1 MQRKFLEILPLIAVL
16 LTLTVVDTARAQD
29 SPGSFRE
36 KAQVAIGHD
45 IALDAGKKAQAVV
58 AIIGNATSAG
68 EVSDSVVAVMGDTQV
83 SGPVANS
90 VVSVLGG
97 TRVDSHVGH
106 AVVAVLGDVEL
117 GPHAQVDGDVVGVGG
132 TVRKDAAA
140 IVRGETQSIFPGGA
154 EYLRGLRPWIRQC
167 LLYARPLAFG
177 PGLGWAWTLALGFL
191 ALYVLLA
198 LLATGAVQRCAETFE
213 TQPGSTLLASVLAVL
228 MVPALFV
235 LLCITVI
242 GIAVVPFLSFA
253 LMAAGLFGKAVVLA
267 CLGRVMLRGMGRGGP
282 WQTAAAVV
290 AGGVVVLALY
300 CIPVI
305 GFVAFKLI
313 GVLGMGVVL
322 YTLFRSTRARGTAA
336 APPAAAASAA
346 PAPALAP
353 TPAPAA
359 EAAAAPSLDFAS
371 LPRAGFWLRM
381 GALFIDFVLIG
392 IATSLVHHGPGAQ
405 VMLLVLAIYGALMWK
420 LRGTTIGGIVC
431 NLQVVR
437 MDGRPLDWATSIV
450 RALSCLLSLIAAGLG
465 FFWIAFDPEKQA
477 WHDKIA
483 GTLVV
488 RAPGRSLV

>member
-1 MQRKFLEILPLIAVL
+1 MQRKFIEILPLIGVL

-29 SPGSFRE
+29 SPASFRE

-45 IALDAGKKAQAVV
+45 ITLDAGKKAQAVV

-68 EVSDSVVAVMGDTQV
+68 EVSDSVVAVMGDTHV

-97 TRVDSHVGH
+97 TQVDSHVGG

-117 GPHAQVDGDVVGVGG
+117 GPHAEVNGDVVGVGG

-140 IVRGETQSIFPGGA
+140 VVRGETQSIFPGAA
-154 EYLRGLRPWIRQC
+154 EHLRGLRPWIRQC

-177 PGLGWAWTLALGFL
+177 PGLGWAWTLAFGFL

-242 GIAVVPFLSFA
+242 GIAVVPFLSMA
-253 LMAAGLFGKAVVLA
+253 LMAAALFGKAVVLA

-305 GFVAFKLI
+305 GFIAFKVI
-313 GVLGMGVVL
+313 GVLGLGVVL
-322 YTLFRSTRARGTAA
+322 YTLFRSTRSRGVAA
-336 APPAAAASAA
+336 APASAAAASAA
-346 PAPALAP
+346 PVPAPA
-353 TPAPAA
+353 PAPAA
-359 EAAAAPSLDFAS
+359 VAAAAPPLDFAS

-392 IATSLVHHGPGAQ
+392 VATSLMHHGPGAQ

-483 GTLVV
+483 GTVVV